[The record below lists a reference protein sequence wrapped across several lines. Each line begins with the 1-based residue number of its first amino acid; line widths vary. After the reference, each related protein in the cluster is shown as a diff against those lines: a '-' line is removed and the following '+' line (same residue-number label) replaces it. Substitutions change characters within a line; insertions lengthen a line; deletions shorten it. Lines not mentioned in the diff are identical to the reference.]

1 MPNEMKQLESLETF
15 RNATKEW
22 KLNPVLADYAKE
34 IFIFI
39 VSLTKNHFKEKPRF
53 LSHFCLFALFH

>member
-34 IFIFI
+34 IFIGLGFFNKK
-39 VSLTKNHFKEKPRF
+39 SF
-53 LSHFCLFALFH
+53 